1 MKQRLLVLAAAA
13 IVVVSLPSHL
23 FAQRSTQ
30 PQEVYKIL
38 GISVEGNTLAEPSA
52 IIANT
57 GLKIGNDLVFPG
69 DQVAQAVRSLWK
81 LKIFSDVQIAI
92 DRKVGDG
99 IYLLV
104 KVKEFPR
111 YDETKIYGNDEIN
124 SDNIMK
130 KINLVRGQVVAP
142 QDLNLIQ
149 KEIKKLYEADGYLLA
164 DVKVSSEPV
173 DTAKNRVNII
183 VRIDEGQDVKVRNI
197 YFSGNRAFDEG
208 DLKGAMK
215 ETAEARWWK
224 IFSSHKFDR
233 KKYDEDKK
241 LIVQFYKKNG
251 YRDVE
256 ILGDSIWYS
265 ADKHDMNIRINV
277 YEGAQYKI
285 RNITWEGNTVYSD
298 TVLNERIGMKPGD
311 VYNQEKF
318 EQNLRGNESQT
329 DVASLY
335 LDNGYLTFNLEP
347 EETRIAEDS
356 VDIRVK
362 VYERN
367 KFVIGQVNIKG
378 NTKTYDK
385 VIRRELMTRPG
396 DYFSRAAIVRS
407 IRQLSVL
414 NYFNPEKIKPDYN
427 VLPDGKTVDLT
438 YEVEEKSSDNINAS
452 VGYSGAFGVTG
463 ALGFTINNFSIS
475 EPLSGGAGQ
484 ILNFEWQFGEGS
496 RYRTF
501 TIGFT
506 EPWLFDT
513 PTTLGVSLFDT
524 RQNYLYD
531 LQQTGGSLRIG
542 RRFRWPDD
550 YFRGDWVLTGQR
562 SDVRNGNGIYL
573 EGASSQVSI
582 TQIISRNS
590 IDNPIFP
597 TYGSNVSLSIEMA
610 GGPLL
615 PGTIDFH
622 KWQFNSEWYVPL
634 FNSSRVA
641 LYLNSQFGYVSTF
654 ANANFNRIP
663 PIELFFMGGTGLGYV
678 ATTPLRGYEDQSVG
692 PRNASENIVGGRAM
706 ERQTIELRVALAIN
720 PIPIYIL
727 GFVEGG
733 NVWESWKK
741 ADFFDLKRSA
751 GLGARIQVNPIGLIG
766 FDYGFG
772 FDDVYPRDGQPDGW
786 KFHFVFGRGF

>member
-1 MKQRLLVLAAAA
+1 MKQRLFVLAAAA
-13 IVVVSLPSHL
+13 IIVVFLPSHL
-23 FAQRSTQ
+23 FAQRSNQ

-38 GISVEGNTLAEPSA
+38 GISVEGNLLAEPSA

-57 GLKIGNDLVFPG
+57 GLKIGEDIVFPG
-69 DQVAQAVRSLWK
+69 DQVATAVRSLWK
-81 LKIFSDVQIAI
+81 LKIFSDVQIVV

-99 IYLLV
+99 VYLLV

-111 YDETKIYGNDEIN
+111 FEEAKIYGNDEIN

-130 KINLVRGQVVAP
+130 KISLVRGQVVAP
-142 QDLNLIQ
+142 QALNLIQ

-164 DVKVSSEPV
+164 DVKVSSEPI
-173 DTAKNRVNII
+173 DSSKNRVNIV

-197 YFSGNRAFDEG
+197 YFSGNKAFDGG

-215 ETAEARWWK
+215 ETSEARWWK

-241 LIVQFYKKNG
+241 LIVLFYKKNG
-251 YRDVE
+251 YRDAEV
-256 ILGDSIWYS
+256 LGDSIWYS
-265 ADKHDMNIRINV
+265 TDKHDMNIRINV

-285 RNITWEGNTVYSD
+285 RYITWEGNTVYSD

-311 VYNQEKF
+311 VYNEEKF
-318 EQNLRGNESQT
+318 EQNLRGNEAQS

-335 LDNGYLTFNLEP
+335 LDNGYLTFNLDP
-347 EETRIAEDS
+347 EETRVAEDS
-356 VDIRVK
+356 IDIRVK

-396 DYFSRAAIVRS
+396 DYFNRAAIIRS

-463 ALGFTINNFSIS
+463 ALGFTINNFSIT

-484 ILNFEWQFGEGS
+484 VLNFEWQFGEGS

-550 YFRGDWVLTGQR
+550 YFRGDWVLTAQR

-573 EGASSQVSI
+573 EGASSQVSV

-590 IDNPIFP
+590 IDNPVFP

-615 PGTIDFH
+615 PGSIDFH

-654 ANANFNRIP
+654 NKANFNRIP

-692 PRNASENIVGGRAM
+692 PRNTSDNIVGGRAM
-706 ERQTIELRVALAIN
+706 ERQTMELRVALAIN
-720 PIPIYIL
+720 PIPIYVL
-727 GFVEGG
+727 GFVEAG

-741 ADFFDLKRSA
+741 ADFFDLNRSA
-751 GLGARIQVNPIGLIG
+751 GLGARIQVNPIGLLG

-772 FDDVYPRDGQPDGW
+772 FDDVFPRDGHPDGW
-786 KFHFVFGRGF
+786 RFHFVFGRGF